1 MAEDRTSYDAF
12 VKFMS
17 TPISAGQPF
26 VLETQHAVSL
36 HFDHFAT
43 QSFMS
48 LRNPERLALGY
59 TRAMMGFLLL
69 QPAPTHIC
77 MIGLGGGS
85 LAKYCYRH
93 LTEVAIDAV
102 EINPEVIALRDVF
115 RIPADDAR
123 FKVVCADGADYLM
136 KDDIRTDVILVDA
149 FGADGMADRCADIA
163 FFTAC
168 RERLTGTGVLVIN
181 LTDDDPAIPQH
192 LDRLKSV
199 FGASYTI
206 VRCGDDSNF
215 VAFAWKSGQRLPP
228 GEVLFER
235 ALSFAFAG
243 ELKLSA
249 TARHLI
255 EGERLDPQRLVWH
268 AQGQGKAQ
276 GHWEIG
282 A

>member
-1 MAEDRTSYDAF
+1 MAEHRTSYDAF

-17 TPISAGQPF
+17 TPISDGQPF

-48 LRNPERLALGY
+48 LRNPEKLTLGY

-69 QPAPTHIC
+69 RPAPTHIC

-93 LTEVAIDAV
+93 LPEVAIDAV
-102 EINPEVIALRDVF
+102 EISPEVIALRDVF

-123 FKVVCADGADYLM
+123 FKVICADGADYLM
-136 KDDIRTDVILVDA
+136 QDDIRTDVILLDA
-149 FGADGMADRCADIA
+149 FVAEGMASRCANLA
-163 FFTAC
+163 FFAAC
-168 RERLTGTGVLVIN
+168 RERLTETGVLVIN

-192 LDRLKSV
+192 LEWQRSV
-199 FGASYTI
+199 FGVCYAI
-206 VRCGDDSNF
+206 ARCGDDSNF

-228 GEVLFER
+228 RQVLFER
-235 ALSFAFAG
+235 ALSFAFAD

-249 TARHLI
+249 TARHLK
-255 EGERLDPQRLVWH
+255 EGERLDPKRLVWRE
-268 AQGQGKAQ
+268 QGQ

-282 A
+282 G